1 MQRDVFDNA
10 LRVVNI
16 GLERFG
22 EALADQGVDH
32 LQVQWKPLAGGDAF
46 LAQRLPQF
54 LDPLDPINQQ
64 RERAN
69 QEAVT
74 RLKQAQPVWIDVLPA
89 HQALGISKTT
99 LLHAGP
105 PITFDA
111 MCGPM
116 KGAVMAALKYE
127 GLAQSD
133 EEATNLAA
141 SGSITFEPC
150 HHYGAVGPM
159 TGVTSYSM
167 PLIVVE
173 NKTLGNKAYSTLNEG
188 AGDVLRFGACSDNT
202 VNRLKWI
209 ETVLGPA
216 MRQLVLKAGG
226 INLKSI
232 IAQALNMGDELH
244 MRNGAS
250 TALFIKTI
258 LPHLTETCKDAI
270 TLNDISRFL
279 TTNNDQFF
287 LNFAMASAKVS
298 ADAAHGI
305 NGSSLVTA
313 MARNGVNIGI
323 RVSGLGNTWFTA
335 PAAEVNGLYFP
346 GYTLADANPDIG
358 DSAIMETLG
367 IGGFAIAA
375 GPAIVRILGSGTYQD
390 ALRNTLDMYEITVSE
405 SDAFTIPNLDFR
417 GSPTGIDVFKVLTS
431 GLTPLINT
439 AIASKHAG
447 VGMIGAGIAQAPL
460 PLFTQAARAYLAHYT
475 QQPQG
480 EHKS

>member
-1 MQRDVFDNA
+1 MKSDVFDTPLN
-10 LRVVNI
+10 VVNI

-22 EALADQGVDH
+22 EALNDQGIDH
-32 LQVQWKPLAGGDAF
+32 IHVQWKPLAGGDVE
-46 LAQRLPQF
+46 LAQRMQALV
-54 LDPLDPINQQ
+54 DPDNPLSVLRDN
-64 RERAN
+64 AN
-69 QEAVT
+69 REAVS
-74 RLKQAQPVWIDVLPA
+74 RLKNAQPVWIDVVPA

-105 PITFDA
+105 PIAWEA

-116 KGAVMAALKYE
+116 RGAVIAALKYE
-127 GLAQSD
+127 GLAQNDD
-133 EEATNLAA
+133 EALALA
-141 SGSITFEPC
+141 DSGQIQFEPC

-159 TGVTSYSM
+159 TGVTSASM

-173 NKTLGNKAYSTLNEG
+173 NKALGNRAYSTLNEG

-202 VNRLKWI
+202 VRRLKWI
-209 ETVLGPA
+209 ETELGPA
-216 MRQLVLKAGG
+216 MRQVVLKAGG

-258 LPHLTETCKDAI
+258 LPWLTETCTDPVK
-270 TLNDISRFL
+270 LNAISRFL

-287 LNFAMASAKVS
+287 LNFAMASAKCS
-298 ADAAHGI
+298 ADAAHGLA
-305 NGSSLVTA
+305 GSTMVTA

-346 GYTLADANPDIG
+346 GYTIADANRDIG

-375 GPAIVRILGSGTYQD
+375 GPAIVRILGSGTVQD
-390 ALRNTLDMYEITVSE
+390 ALRNTLDMYDITLSE

-417 GSPTGIDVFKVLTS
+417 GSPTGIDVIKVLQS

-439 AIASKHAG
+439 AIASKNAG

-460 PLFTQAARAYLAHYT
+460 LLFTQAARAYLAHDNHK
-475 QQPQG
+475 G
-480 EHKS
+480 ELES

>member
-1 MQRDVFDNA
+1 MRRDVFDTA
-10 LRVVNI
+10 LKVVNV
-16 GLERFG
+16 GLERFA
-22 EALADQGVDH
+22 EALDDQGVDH
-32 LQVQWKPLAGGDAF
+32 LHVQWKPIAGGDAE
-46 LAQRLPQF
+46 LAKQLQGVEDPTHPVHQRLMA
-54 LDPLDPINQQ
+54 
-64 RERAN
+64 AN
-69 QEAVT
+69 AEAVQ

-105 PITFDA
+105 PIAFEV

-116 KGAVMAALKYE
+116 KGAVTAALKYE
-127 GLAQSD
+127 GLAQTDD
-133 EEATNLAA
+133 EALALAA

-159 TGVTSYSM
+159 TGVTSASM
-167 PLIVVE
+167 PLLVVE
-173 NKTLGNKAYSTLNEG
+173 NKALGNKAYSTLNEG
-188 AGDVLRFGACSDNT
+188 AGDVLRFGAYSDNT
-202 VNRLKWI
+202 VRRLKWI

-226 INLKSI
+226 INLKTI

-258 LPHLTETCKDAI
+258 LPWLTETCTDPK
-270 TLNDISRFL
+270 TLNEISRFL

-305 NGSSLVTA
+305 TGSSMVTA
-313 MARNGVNIGI
+313 MARNGVEIGI

-346 GYTLADANPDIG
+346 GYTIADANRDIG

-367 IGGFAIAA
+367 VGGFAIAA
-375 GPAIVRILGSGTYQD
+375 GPAIVRILGSGTVQD
-390 ALRNTLDMYEITVSE
+390 AIRNTLDMYEITLSE
-405 SDAFTIPNLDFR
+405 SEAFTLPNLDFR

-447 VGMIGAGIAQAPL
+447 VGMIGAGISQAPL
-460 PLFTQAARAYLAHYT
+460 PLFTQAARAYFALYNT
-475 QQPQG
+475 KG
-480 EHKS
+480 EH